1 MKIATKFAGVV
12 LLAGL
17 ALAGPAWT
25 KEGVARLAPADIDA
39 SLILAPPPAP
49 GSPRA
54 QAEIAELKDI
64 AAHRSQAELE
74 QAARDDKDETGQFF
88 ASAIGPGFDLAKL
101 PATAAMLADIGATED
116 TVSKGA
122 KKFFHRD
129 RPWIVIPDW
138 QTCAAHK
145 PGPAQNSY
153 PSGHATIAYAM
164 GVVLA
169 ALMPDKAQAILTR
182 SSDFAENR
190 LVCGVHFRSDIVAGQ
205 ALGTV
210 IAVDLLHNA
219 GFREEY
225 NAAAAELAAAHLR
238 AGN

>member
-1 MKIATKFAGVV
+1 MNRMRFAGLV

-17 ALAGPAWT
+17 AFAGPAD
-25 KEGVARLAPADIDA
+25 ARDATALLKPAEVDA
-39 SLILAPPPAP
+39 SLLLPPPPAP

-54 QAEIAELKDI
+54 LAEIVELKDI
-64 AAHRSQAELE
+64 AAHRTQAELE
-74 QAARDDKDETGQFF
+74 QAARDDKDETGAFF

-101 PATAAMLADIGATED
+101 PATAAMLADVGATED
-116 TVSKGA
+116 AVSKDA

-129 RPWIVIPDW
+129 RPWIIIADW
-138 QTCAAHK
+138 QTCSPHK

-153 PSGHATIAYAM
+153 PSGHATIVYSM

-169 ALMPDKAQAILTR
+169 SLMPDRAQAILER
-182 SSDFAENR
+182 ASVFAENR

-210 IAVDLLHNA
+210 IALDLMRNA
-219 GFREEY
+219 DFRKEFD
-225 NAAAAELAAAHLR
+225 AAAAELTAAHLR

>member
-1 MKIATKFAGVV
+1 MKIAKFAGVV
-12 LLAGL
+12 LVAGL
-17 ALAGPAWT
+17 AFAGPGGASAAT
-25 KEGVARLAPADIDA
+25 ALLTADQVDA
-39 SLILAPPPAP
+39 SLLLPPPPAP

-54 QAEIAELKDI
+54 LGEIAELKDI

-74 QAARDDKDETGQFF
+74 QAARDDKDETGAFF
-88 ASAIGPGFDLAKL
+88 ASAIGPGFDFAHL
-101 PATAAMLADIGATED
+101 PATAQMLGDIGATED
-116 TVSKGA
+116 AVSKGA

-129 RPWIVIPDW
+129 RPWIVIAGW
-138 QTCAAHK
+138 ETCSPHK

-153 PSGHATIAYAM
+153 PSGHATIAYSM

-169 ALMPDKAQAILTR
+169 SLMPDKAQAILSR
-182 SSDFAENR
+182 ASQFAENR

-210 IAVDLLHNA
+210 IAVDLMQKPD
-219 GFREEY
+219 FRREY
-225 NAAAAELAAAHLR
+225 AAAAGELSAAHLR